1 MTNVVF
7 KSAIPQSVQNL
18 NDYLTIRLMQMVDN
32 MGMDYVENLQM
43 VIEFNNGESWKV
55 VPTWWSPAGFTGFD
69 YGKAEDM
76 DAADE
81 SLLDSDDFIEE
92 PEQMAGI
99 LVQAI
104 RAREGFTLIEVTG
117 DVADEDVVIAQSLQ
131 TLA

>member
-7 KSAIPQSVQNL
+7 KSATAHSVSNL
-18 NDYLTIRLMQMVDN
+18 KDHLTLRLIQMINN

-81 SLLDSDDFIEE
+81 SLLDVDEFIEE

-99 LVQAI
+99 LEQAI

-117 DVADEDVVIAQSLQ
+117 DVEDEDVVLAQSL
-131 TLA
+131 A

>member
-7 KSAIPQSVQNL
+7 KSATAHSVSNL
-18 NDYLTIRLMQMVDN
+18 KDHLTLRLIQMINN
-32 MGMDYVENLQM
+32 MGMNYVENLQM

-81 SLLDSDDFIEE
+81 SLLDVDEFIEE

-99 LVQAI
+99 LEQAI

-117 DVADEDVVIAQSLQ
+117 DVEDEDVVLAQSL
-131 TLA
+131 A